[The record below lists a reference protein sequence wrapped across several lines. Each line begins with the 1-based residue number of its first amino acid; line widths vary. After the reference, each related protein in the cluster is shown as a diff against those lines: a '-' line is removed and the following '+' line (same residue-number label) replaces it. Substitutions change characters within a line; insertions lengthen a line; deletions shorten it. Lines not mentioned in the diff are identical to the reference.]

1 VTLPHP
7 QTTHTHNNQQQAN
20 KKRLRIHQQIND
32 LTMSSP
38 NGVESKQQE
47 IHGEATESCRQQLP
61 VANVAHNE
69 SDQLEKPQLV
79 SEDGETDSQSTSDD
93 GDDSDDDDSCDS
105 SSCSDSEFDSDAEY
119 ETYEEE
125 NEGTMTEDLA
135 PRTHNSDGLY
145 LSLEVVQLLRLNT
158 SEGNIFK
165 GNAAFENLVPQT
177 VPRRGSEG
185 GGATSNIVYAVQTKS
200 AMDDRPGNNNDENV
214 LKPKQVVTQILEA
227 HGHSFQSIPYQDV
240 STWVK
245 GCTASYNLTLM
256 DAVRKD
262 NVDTFRAMHASGCN
276 LQCANKW
283 GETILHAVARYGR
296 LDIMEFLVEEANIS
310 LNVCCDGGRTV
321 LHDGCWT
328 VTPHWDCISYILQRV
343 PGVLFVADKRGFT
356 PLDYV
361 PKDAWADWQLYLES
375 VPHLI
380 VPDMHT

>member
-1 VTLPHP
+1 VITNTPS
-7 QTTHTHNNQQQAN
+7 T
-20 KKRLRIHQQIND
+20 QQIN
-32 LTMSSP
+32 LLAMSSP
-38 NGVESKQQE
+38 SDAAAPKQLE
-47 IHGEATESCRQQLP
+47 IGGEATESCELP
-61 VANVAHNE
+61 LAKIVAKE
-69 SDQLEKPQLV
+69 SDQLDKPQVV
-79 SEDGETDSQSTSDD
+79 SSDEDDETDSQSTKSDEC
-93 GDDSDDDDSCDS
+93 DDSDDDDGSCDS
-105 SSCSDSEFDSDAEY
+105 SCSDSSEFDSDADY
-119 ETYEEE
+119 ETYD

-165 GNAAFENLVPQT
+165 GNAAFENLVPKT

-185 GGATSNIVYAVQTKS
+185 GGAKSNIVYAVQTKS
-200 AMDDRPGNNNDENV
+200 AMDDRPGGRNANDENV

-227 HGHSFQSIPYQDV
+227 HGHTFESIPYQDV

-296 LDIMEFLVEEANIS
+296 LDILEFLVEEANIS

-343 PGVLFVADKRGFT
+343 PQVLFVADKRGFT

-380 VPDMHT
+380 VPEMHT

>member
-1 VTLPHP
+1 
-7 QTTHTHNNQQQAN
+7 
-20 KKRLRIHQQIND
+20 
-32 LTMSSP
+32 MSS
-38 NGVESKQQE
+38 NDAAFKKQE
-47 IHGEATESCRQQLP
+47 IHGDTTTVSCELP
-61 VANVAHNE
+61 VLASSGAHNE
-69 SDQLEKPQLV
+69 SDQLEKPQLLL
-79 SEDGETDSQSTSDD
+79 EDDETDSQSTSDECD
-93 GDDSDDDDSCDS
+93 NDDDDDSCDS
-105 SSCSDSEFDSDAEY
+105 SCSDSSEFDSDAEY

-165 GNAAFENLVPQT
+165 GNAAFENLVPKT

-200 AMDDRPGNNNDENV
+200 AMDDRPGNHAYNDSV
-214 LKPKQVVTQILEA
+214 IKPKQVVTEILEA
-227 HGHSFQSIPYQDV
+227 HGHTFQSIPYQDV

-262 NVDTFRAMHASGCN
+262 NLDTFRAMHTSGCN

-296 LDIMEFLVEEANIS
+296 LDILEFLVEEANIS

-328 VTPHWDCISYILQRV
+328 VTPHWGCISYILQRV

-380 VPDMHT
+380 MPELHT